1 MNRLTLAAIR
11 QLLRFG
17 EADATDLEGFAH
29 LRGFGVVR
37 PSKDGQRAVA
47 TSGLVR
53 MLRLLGQKEA
63 EAGVFALYPEVQ
75 SAWLGIVCAR
85 LEEMG
90 IQRDLQALF
99 DAVDQLGACAETA
112 VQAWEERGLT
122 PTPLAV
128 LEREILGAPA
138 HEAVSAPKLL
148 RAISAAGD
156 VLADFSAKGL
166 SSLADVH
173 QQDPSGNWIKGRVLL
188 PPGTESM
195 NENAAVLSGSLT
207 PMKTEE
213 SASSMPWALARPW
226 IFLMGQL
233 VFMQEAWQA
242 ERISGQ
248 LALELDREQLATF
261 HQPIQVNVVVTM
273 PDGAEVQCGTLGELV
288 SRSLEDLGIA
298 LLTADAS
305 KKAMDGIISPVINAL
320 LTHEIWT
327 FESGGTGREPGY
339 QIHSAFSDQCY
350 RALGSRYFYRKGT
363 HVTMNLRRTCEVW
376 AKERLARAGLAAE
389 KGGET

>member
-17 EADATDLEGFAH
+17 EAAATDLDGFEQ
-29 LRGFGVVR
+29 LCGLGVVH
-37 PSKDGQRAVA
+37 SSEDGKRAVA
-47 TSGLVR
+47 TSRLVR

-75 SAWLGIVCAR
+75 SAWSGIVCAR

-90 IQRDLQALF
+90 IQRDQQALF
-99 DAVDQLGACAETA
+99 DAIDQLGTSAEVA
-112 VQAWEERGLT
+112 VQAWEERGLS
-122 PTPLAV
+122 PTPLAA

-138 HEAVSAPKLL
+138 HEAVSAPRLL
-148 RAISAAGD
+148 RAISAAGAA
-156 VLADFSAKGL
+156 LADLSARRFSPL
-166 SSLADVH
+166 VDVH
-173 QQDPSGNWIKGRVLL
+173 EQDPSGNWVKGRVLL
-188 PPGTESM
+188 PPCTEPVDEVS
-195 NENAAVLSGSLT
+195 AVLSGSLA

-213 SASSMPWALARPW
+213 STSSMPWALARPW

-288 SRSLEDLGIA
+288 SRSLEDLRIA
-298 LLTADAS
+298 LLTSDAS

-327 FESGGTGREPGY
+327 FESGRTGREPGY

-363 HVTMNLRRTCEVW
+363 HVTMSLRRTCEVW